1 MSHAQKK
8 TVRQDVTMLKGYKV
22 LSNSKAKMLPY
33 IVAHVCV
40 CVSHSVMSDSFATP
54 WTVALQAPQPLGFS
68 RQEYWSGLPFHSPWG
83 LFKMERTLVC
93 ITVILHLYYTM
104 VIICQQFPYTEY
116 FAKYLA
122 LHKLLKFIFI
132 QSQQQAS
139 SSFYSLMNACVCVCV
154 CVCGLVTW
162 SYASVCGPMDYS
174 PPGSSVHGVSQARI
188 LERVTIS
195 FSKIFPN
202 PGIELVSPVFPASAG
217 RFFTV

>member
-122 LHKLLKFIFI
+122 LHNRLKFIFI
-132 QSQQQAS
+132 QS
-139 SSFYSLMNACVCVCV
+139 
-154 CVCGLVTW
+154 
-162 SYASVCGPMDYS
+162 
-174 PPGSSVHGVSQARI
+174 
-188 LERVTIS
+188 
-195 FSKIFPN
+195 
-202 PGIELVSPVFPASAG
+202 
-217 RFFTV
+217 